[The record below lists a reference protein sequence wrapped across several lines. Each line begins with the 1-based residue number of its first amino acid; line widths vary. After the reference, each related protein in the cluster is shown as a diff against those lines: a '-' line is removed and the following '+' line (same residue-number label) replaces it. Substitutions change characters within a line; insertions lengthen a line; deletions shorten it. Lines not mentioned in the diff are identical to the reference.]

1 MSMIRLTI
9 AAAAI
14 AMALQP
20 ASASAD
26 ASPSSGPFSG
36 PGISFAVA
44 GGGIVR
50 KEMRVKLRCQFSGG
64 SIAWPEVIGQR
75 RVRIPVKAGR
85 WSARYRIRRRVARTI
100 EVWHILEDRGRFVS
114 PTRATGTFR
123 ATMTL
128 LVPGIPGHTPCRGPR
143 MRWTATLRQADLRIT
158 RDARGRFVIANVGRA
173 GAGPFDLRVAD
184 PPGPLAIVQTVHFD
198 HGLKVG
204 QRALVTVPCAPGRTL
219 TLDPA
224 NQVVE
229 SDEGNNTLACPS

>member
-9 AAAAI
+9 AAI
-14 AMALQP
+14 AMAAALQP

-50 KEMRVKLRCQFSGG
+50 KELRVKLRCQFSGG
-64 SIAWPEVIGQR
+64 SIAWPEIIGQG
-75 RVRIPVKAGR
+75 RVRIPVKAGS
-85 WSARYRIRRRVARTI
+85 WSARYRICRRVARTI

-158 RDARGRFVIANVGRA
+158 RDAGGRFVIANVGRA
-173 GAGPFDLRVAD
+173 GA
-184 PPGPLAIVQTVHFD
+184 
-198 HGLKVG
+198 VG
-204 QRALVTVPCAPGRTL
+204 STCASPTPRAARDRPDRALRSRPEGGPARAGDRPLCAGGHPHAGPGQSGRGKRRGQHTL
-219 TLDPA
+219 
-224 NQVVE
+224 
-229 SDEGNNTLACPS
+229 GCPS